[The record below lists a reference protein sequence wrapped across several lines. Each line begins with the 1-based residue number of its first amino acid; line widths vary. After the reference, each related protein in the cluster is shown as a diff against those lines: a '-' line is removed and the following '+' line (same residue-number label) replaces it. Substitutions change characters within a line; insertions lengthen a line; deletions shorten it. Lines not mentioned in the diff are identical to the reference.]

1 MTVTASPLNTSA
13 SRSPYMKQFSSPLL
27 GSSNGASLRKSLH
40 RESMVSLGG
49 RKSSKTLPRGF
60 VLGPTGSESSGDSV
74 FGLYGDLM
82 NVENYDECEEAAAG
96 GPAHHH
102 QERSGRDIHRSGT
115 VSTGDGL
122 YLLRRRGRHTIIRR
136 GRDGIY
142 TGQGRLVQGMVYT
155 CSGGGV
161 GTPSSGEVGTQYTQ
175 VRDG

>member
-1 MTVTASPLNTSA
+1 MTVTNSPHTSA
-13 SRSPYMKQFSSPLL
+13 SRSSYMKQFSSPLL
-27 GSSNGASLRKSLH
+27 GSSNGASSLRKSLH

-74 FGLYGDLM
+74 FGLYGELM

-96 GPAHHH
+96 GPAHRH

-115 VSTGDGL
+115 VST
-122 YLLRRRGRHTIIRR
+122 R
-136 GRDGIY
+136 
-142 TGQGRLVQGMVYT
+142 TG
-155 CSGGGV
+155 
-161 GTPSSGEVGTQYTQ
+161 YTQ

>member
-1 MTVTASPLNTSA
+1 
-13 SRSPYMKQFSSPLL
+13 MKQFSSPLL
-27 GSSNGASLRKSLH
+27 GAATSSLRKSLH

-74 FGLYGDLM
+74 FGLYGELM

-115 VSTGDGL
+115 VSTGMG
-122 YLLRRRGRHTIIRR
+122 
-136 GRDGIY
+136 
-142 TGQGRLVQGMVYT
+142 
-155 CSGGGV
+155 
-161 GTPSSGEVGTQYTQ
+161 YTQ
-175 VRDG
+175 VRDC